1 MIDSAASVR
10 ERANASSATP
20 IHPFPHLVR
29 LPAGLCDRHVY
40 SALSGF
46 NWRRPPMTSSAGC
59 FIWGGMGRAIDPMDM
74 NRQLYGRLFALG
86 SIHPRGSPEG
96 PSQLQ
101 AESLIAGATP
111 SVEVTVQFVQAVERQ
126 VFDATGEPV
135 EELFV
140 TGRRYSS
147 GDETVERE
155 VRLPALPNRTAAI
168 ETAHCERAEL
178 SEDGAPAGAV
188 EWRWE
193 PLHGTVEAWVEEIRP
208 GLARVR
214 VEVANRLEWD
224 RASPEQN
231 LMRTLRATQVGMHS
245 PDGTFSPLGDP
256 PPHRNRSG
264 RPALR

>member
-1 MIDSAASVR
+1 
-10 ERANASSATP
+10 
-20 IHPFPHLVR
+20 
-29 LPAGLCDRHVY
+29 
-40 SALSGF
+40 
-46 NWRRPPMTSSAGC
+46 
-59 FIWGGMGRAIDPMDM
+59 MGSEIDPMDM

-96 PSQLQ
+96 PSQLE
-101 AESLIAGATP
+101 AESLIAGTDPA
-111 SVEVTVQFVQAVERQ
+111 VEVTVQFVQAVERQ
-126 VFDATGEPV
+126 VFDASGAPV

-231 LMRTLRATQVGMHS
+231 LMRTLRATQVAMHS
-245 PDGTFSPLGDP
+245 PDSAFSSTGAPS
-256 PPHRNRSG
+256 PHRTAPAG
-264 RPALR
+264 RL

>member
-1 MIDSAASVR
+1 
-10 ERANASSATP
+10 
-20 IHPFPHLVR
+20 
-29 LPAGLCDRHVY
+29 
-40 SALSGF
+40 
-46 NWRRPPMTSSAGC
+46 
-59 FIWGGMGRAIDPMDM
+59 MDM

-86 SIHPRGSPEG
+86 SIHPRGSPDG
-96 PSQLQ
+96 PSQLV
-101 AESLIAGATP
+101 AESPIAGTDP
-111 SVEVTVQFVQAVERQ
+111 RVEVTVQFIQAVERR
-126 VFDATGEPV
+126 VFDAAGEPV
-135 EELFV
+135 EQLFV
-140 TGRRYSS
+140 TGRRYTS

-168 ETAHCERAEL
+168 ETAHRERAEL

-231 LMRTLRATQVGMHS
+231 LMRTLRATQVAMHS
-245 PDGTFSPLGDP
+245 PDSAFSSTAAPS
-256 PPHRNRSG
+256 PHRNRSG